1 MKQIAALPQQT
12 VADFLRVSNQIN
24 LSDFEQMLSL
34 EKASALRAMLDPK
47 TRRGVTVSIGSGNW
61 FFTLLPV
68 GISFAR
74 ANEFLSKFEVKGVRQ
89 FQSIRPGLVTP
100 KC

>member
-12 VADFLRVSNQIN
+12 VADFIRVSNQIN

-34 EKASALRAMLDPK
+34 EKASALRAMLDPE

-61 FFTLLPV
+61 FFTLLPGEFSSTRV
-68 GISFAR
+68 KIFCRIS
-74 ANEFLSKFEVKGVRQ
+74 K
-89 FQSIRPGLVTP
+89 
-100 KC
+100 